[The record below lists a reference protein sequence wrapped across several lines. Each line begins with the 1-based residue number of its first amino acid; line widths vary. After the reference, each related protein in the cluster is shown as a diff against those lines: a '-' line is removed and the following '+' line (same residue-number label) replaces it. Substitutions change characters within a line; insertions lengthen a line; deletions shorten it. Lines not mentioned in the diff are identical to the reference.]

1 MGGMYPPFGGVGLY
15 GPYGSVS
22 LYGSI
27 VTYGSLNLTESS
39 PPQSFTEPLD
49 LLGVKT
55 FLHFTAGDND
65 RNDEI
70 SSMITAAR
78 EQAEIL
84 QGRDL
89 VRKQWDLSMDYWNA
103 YRVELRDPLVSVD
116 LVQFTNSDGVVT
128 QMHEGADYLVDRA
141 KHPGVLV
148 PPYNST
154 WPIYTP
160 RPSSSLLFRFT
171 SGFAPDSAWWSDS
184 GARVKMGMK
193 QLISSWFTERLPFV
207 KGPGTMEEYPFA
219 VTSNLSYG
227 ALARSK

>member
-49 LLGVKT
+49 LLEVKT

-171 SGFAPDSAWWSDS
+171 SGFASDSAWWSDS
-184 GARVKMGMK
+184 GARIKMGMK
-193 QLISSWFTERLPFV
+193 QLISLWFTERLPVV
-207 KGPGTMEEYPFA
+207 KGPGAMEEYPFMI
-219 VTSNLSYG
+219 TSNLSYG
-227 ALARSK
+227 ALGRAK